1 MTNGIIHKL
10 DEDWD
15 EDKDRIENNVAD
27 FPEDAA
33 RWTGE
38 KVGNI
43 LFRVISNYNFPRTNR

>member
-1 MTNGIIHKL
+1 MVGWSASGGVTNVVIHQL

-38 KVGNI
+38 KVWTSSEPSLI
-43 LFRVISNYNFPRTNR
+43 